1 MFQVEEIYTAKDQ
14 SIIKC
19 YHSFNYTIEAQ
30 LIIEKILQKILQP
43 QATSTY

>member
-1 MFQVEEIYTAKDQ
+1 MCQIEEIYTEKDQ

-30 LIIEKILQKILQP
+30 LIIERILQP
-43 QATSTY
+43 QAICTY